1 VRRAT
6 LTVWV
11 WWAIVCAAL
20 PAAAQSPP
28 APAPTQTAD
37 ADQSGVSFIPRYAF
51 HLNGEHISSDDPR
64 FIWDANYGGELD
76 VVDYGA
82 GRFTFFANYQ
92 VITGNE
98 FRAFDPTQ
106 GNYILG
112 GRLSYRFRGVELAGV
127 FYHQSRHLS
136 DRPKRQAVD
145 WNMVG
150 GRVTR
155 PFSLGAVALEPRVD
169 IRGVVEHSFVDYQW
183 EVDGGVHARYPFA
196 RHIALVGDAD
206 LRLVGVDGSQDRG
219 TQTGVRGEGGV
230 RFQGKAGAIELFV
243 AGERRIDP
251 YPLEFGTMTWFS
263 AGFKLLSP

>member
-6 LTVWV
+6 LAVLVWGLF
-11 WWAIVCAAL
+11 VCAAV
-20 PAAAQSPP
+20 PAAAQSAATTPP
-28 APAPTQTAD
+28 PDAPM
-37 ADQSGVSFIPRYAF
+37 GVTFIPRYAF
-51 HLNGEHISSDDPR
+51 HLNGEHLSTDDER
-64 FIWDANYGGELD
+64 FRWDANYGGELD
-76 VVDYGA
+76 VVDYVR

-92 VITGNE
+92 VITGEE

-112 GRLSYRFRGVELAGV
+112 GRLSYRLRGVELAGV

-145 WNMVG
+145 WNMFG
-150 GRVTR
+150 GRASR
-155 PFSLGAVALEPRVD
+155 PFTVGRVALDTRVD

-183 EVDGGVHARYPFA
+183 ELDGGVHARYPLA

-206 LRLVGVDGSQDRG
+206 LRLLGTDGSQDRG
-219 TQTGVRGEGGV
+219 TQTGARGEGGV